1 MKNSTVIPLSQLV
14 SGQSGQVVDFGGGWG
29 VKRRVQAMGI
39 RPGKRI
45 TKISGMFMRGPVVV
59 KVDNAQVA
67 VGWGMAQKI
76 MVRIG
81 GDE

>member
-1 MKNSTVIPLSQLV
+1 MKKSTVIPLSKLE
-14 SGQSGQVVDFGGGWG
+14 SGQSGSIVDFSGGWG

-59 KVDNAQVA
+59 KVDNVQVA

-76 MVRIG
+76 MVQIA
-81 GDE
+81 EKE

>member
-1 MKNSTVIPLSQLV
+1 MKNSNVIPLSKLA
-14 SGQSGQVVDFGGGWG
+14 SGQSGQIVGFSGGWG

-45 TKISGMFMRGPVVV
+45 TKVSGMFMRGPVVV
-59 KVDNAQVA
+59 KVDNVQVA

>member
-1 MKNSTVIPLSQLV
+1 MKNSTVIPLSRLA